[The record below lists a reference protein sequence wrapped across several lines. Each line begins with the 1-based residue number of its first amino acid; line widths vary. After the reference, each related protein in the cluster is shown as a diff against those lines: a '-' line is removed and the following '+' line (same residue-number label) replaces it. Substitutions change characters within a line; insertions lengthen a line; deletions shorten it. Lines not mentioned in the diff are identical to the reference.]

1 MASLVDLFRQIV
13 EHGFNRGDLSIA
25 DEICSDALIEHE
37 YLAPRARGAD
47 ILKRQVT
54 AARDGLAGMHR
65 LTFPFFNIGDQIAT
79 TPIPENYFNST
90 GERVVISDKR
100 IWAFKHNPY
109 VVVLDELEAE
119 QYPVL
124 DLMPDC
130 RLQEQAR
137 NYAELTNSITAS
149 SQAEYMCLN
158 LGFKDVTLR
167 HPRLYCYEDSRIV
180 PDKVVVHTT
189 GSDRTTRAQAPVR
202 TARGEDALR
211 IMSDNVIASI
221 LKNYADWQVIQV
233 GGECDKPLGGHSIDL
248 RGKTDYWE
256 TAREIASAARFI
268 GVNSGP
274 MHIANCYPRVDKRIV
289 LMEFPKQTLLKY
301 RPGDL
306 RNWAFSWIDPAST
319 FFNRF
324 NFDVGLTYSHAK
336 L

>member
-1 MASLVDLFRQIV
+1 
-13 EHGFNRGDLSIA
+13 
-25 DEICSDALIEHE
+25 
-37 YLAPRARGAD
+37 
-47 ILKRQVT
+47 
-54 AARDGLAGMHR
+54 MHR
-65 LTFPFFNIGDQIAT
+65 LQFPFFHIGDQIVT

-90 GERVVISDKR
+90 GERVVITDKR

-109 VVVLDELEAE
+109 VVLLDELEAE

-124 DLMPDC
+124 DLLPDC
-130 RLQEQAR
+130 RLPEQAR

-167 HPRLYCYEDSRIV
+167 HPRLYCYEDSKIV

-189 GSDRTTRAQAPVR
+189 GADRTRDNDAPIR
-202 TARGEDALR
+202 TACGEDALR
-211 IMSDNVIASI
+211 IMSNDVIVSI

-248 RGKTDYWE
+248 RGKTDYWGA
-256 TAREIASAARFI
+256 AREIASAARFI

-289 LMEFPKQTLLKY
+289 LMEFPKQALLKY

-306 RNWAFSWIDPAST
+306 RNWLFSWIDPAST

-324 NFDVGLTYSHAK
+324 KFDVGLTYSHSK

>member
-1 MASLVDLFRQIV
+1 
-13 EHGFNRGDLSIA
+13 
-25 DEICSDALIEHE
+25 
-37 YLAPRARGAD
+37 
-47 ILKRQVT
+47 
-54 AARDGLAGMHR
+54 MHR
-65 LTFPFFNIGDQIAT
+65 LMFPFFHIGDQIAT
-79 TPIPENYFNST
+79 RPIPENYFNST

-100 IWAFKHNPY
+100 IWAFKYNPY

-189 GSDRTTRAQAPVR
+189 GSDRTTRADEPPIR

-211 IMSDNVIASI
+211 VMSDARQ
-221 LKNYADWQVIQV
+221 A
-233 GGECDKPLGGHSIDL
+233 GGGSLLPFPPHAPAAWRCSLAAAQLL
-248 RGKTDYWE
+248 R
-256 TAREIASAARFI
+256 R
-268 GVNSGP
+268 
-274 MHIANCYPRVDKRIV
+274 
-289 LMEFPKQTLLKY
+289 
-301 RPGDL
+301 
-306 RNWAFSWIDPAST
+306 
-319 FFNRF
+319 
-324 NFDVGLTYSHAK
+324 
-336 L
+336 

>member
-1 MASLVDLFRQIV
+1 
-13 EHGFNRGDLSIA
+13 
-25 DEICSDALIEHE
+25 
-37 YLAPRARGAD
+37 
-47 ILKRQVT
+47 
-54 AARDGLAGMHR
+54 
-65 LTFPFFNIGDQIAT
+65 
-79 TPIPENYFNST
+79 
-90 GERVVISDKR
+90 
-100 IWAFKHNPY
+100 
-109 VVVLDELEAE
+109 
-119 QYPVL
+119 
-124 DLMPDC
+124 
-130 RLQEQAR
+130 
-137 NYAELTNSITAS
+137 LTNSITAS

-167 HPRLYCYEDSRIV
+167 HPRLYCHEDSRIA

-189 GSDRTTRAQAPVR
+189 GADRTRDNDAPIR
-202 TARGEDALR
+202 TACGEDALR
-211 IMSDNVIASI
+211 TMSDDVIASI

-233 GGECDKPLGGHSIDL
+233 GCECDKPLGGHSIDL

-256 TAREIASAARFI
+256 TAREIASAARLSASI
-268 GVNSGP
+268 SGP

-306 RNWAFSWIDPAST
+306 RNWLFSWFNPAST

>member
-37 YLAPRARGAD
+37 YLAPHARGAD

-180 PDKVVVHTT
+180 PDKVV
-189 GSDRTTRAQAPVR
+189 
-202 TARGEDALR
+202 
-211 IMSDNVIASI
+211 
-221 LKNYADWQVIQV
+221 
-233 GGECDKPLGGHSIDL
+233 
-248 RGKTDYWE
+248 
-256 TAREIASAARFI
+256 
-268 GVNSGP
+268 
-274 MHIANCYPRVDKRIV
+274 
-289 LMEFPKQTLLKY
+289 
-301 RPGDL
+301 
-306 RNWAFSWIDPAST
+306 
-319 FFNRF
+319 
-324 NFDVGLTYSHAK
+324 
-336 L
+336 

>member
-1 MASLVDLFRQIV
+1 
-13 EHGFNRGDLSIA
+13 
-25 DEICSDALIEHE
+25 
-37 YLAPRARGAD
+37 
-47 ILKRQVT
+47 
-54 AARDGLAGMHR
+54 MHR
-65 LTFPFFNIGDQIAT
+65 LRFPFFHIGDQVAT
-79 TPIPENYFNST
+79 TPIPENYFKST
-90 GERVVISDKR
+90 GERIVISDKR

-109 VVVLDELEAE
+109 VVLLDELQAE

-124 DLMPDC
+124 DLLPDC
-130 RLQEQAR
+130 RLLEQAK
-137 NYAELTNSITAS
+137 NYAELTNSIIAS

-158 LGFKDVTLR
+158 LGFKDITLR
-167 HPRLYCYEDSRIV
+167 HPRLYCYEDLRIV

-189 GSDRTTRAQAPVR
+189 GADRTRDNDAPIR
-202 TARGEDALR
+202 TACGEDALR
-211 IMSDNVIASI
+211 IMSNDVIASI
-221 LKNYADWQVIQV
+221 LKNYAGWQVIQV

-306 RNWAFSWIDPAST
+306 RNWLFSWIDPAST

>member
-1 MASLVDLFRQIV
+1 VASLVDLFRQIV

-65 LTFPFFNIGDQIAT
+65 LTFPLFNIGDQIAT

-158 LGFKDVTLR
+158 LGFKDAHFDIRGSIATRIQGSCRTKLSCTRLDQTALPGPR
-167 HPRLYCYEDSRIV
+167 HRSARPAGRMRFALCRTMSSRRYSKI
-180 PDKVVVHTT
+180 TQT
-189 GSDRTTRAQAPVR
+189 GR
-202 TARGEDALR
+202 
-211 IMSDNVIASI
+211 
-221 LKNYADWQVIQV
+221 
-233 GGECDKPLGGHSIDL
+233 
-248 RGKTDYWE
+248 
-256 TAREIASAARFI
+256 
-268 GVNSGP
+268 
-274 MHIANCYPRVDKRIV
+274 
-289 LMEFPKQTLLKY
+289 
-301 RPGDL
+301 
-306 RNWAFSWIDPAST
+306 
-319 FFNRF
+319 
-324 NFDVGLTYSHAK
+324 
-336 L
+336 